1 MANTF
6 TANLNLAIPDPG
18 DLNWENEYSDFS
30 NAVDELGNLLC
41 FTVTVHDAA
50 VDGTVFFDG
59 FIPQENIL
67 VRALGIFALIPPTGQ
82 DLMVDIIK
90 NSTAQNSEG
99 ILTDGNPFEKTSL
112 GTTIAFS
119 NSDRLGLK
127 FTQVG
132 SVNAGDKLVVT
143 VYFQKEAIVTS

>member
-30 NAVDELGNLLC
+30 NAVDDLGNLLC
-41 FTVTVHDAA
+41 FTVTVHDVA

-59 FIPQENIL
+59 FIPQENIS
-67 VRALGIFALIPPTGQ
+67 VRAIGIFALIPPTGQ
-82 DLMVDIIK
+82 DLRVDIIK

-99 ILTDGNPFEKTSL
+99 ILTDASQFEKTSL
-112 GTTIAFS
+112 GTTITFS

-132 SVNAGDKLVVT
+132 SVNAGDRLVVT
-143 VYFQKEAIVTS
+143 VYFQKEAIATV